1 MKKMLLT
8 AFVLFGFTL
17 SSFANDSTKLNS
29 KKSNTTNVENVFQLL
44 EVANINVT
52 NLKYEDGKLCAFE
65 LSFGDESGGT
75 TMNCGGWSQSNWHT
89 WIDWI
94 LDYLNP

>member
-1 MKKMLLT
+1 MKKIFLT

-17 SSFANDSTKLNS
+17 SSFANDSTKSNS

-52 NLKYEDGKLCAFE
+52 NLKYEDGMLCAFE
-65 LSFGDESGGT
+65 LYFGDEYGG
-75 TMNCGGWSQSNWHT
+75 TMNCGGWSHQNWLT
-89 WIDWI
+89 WIDWV
-94 LDYLNP
+94 LDYLQP